1 MVTLSATLV
10 LANVFCGAVTPAYT
24 LLFFDAGDA
33 SSARMRQIWRA
44 SREVSD
50 RAFLITCE
58 DADPAADP
66 DTGIGG
72 AAGSAVELLALRD
85 DPHVLVVPR
94 VPDPTLASLAY
105 LPFVQT
111 LSYRASAA
119 LGSTKQHPLLRRFKA
134 RVSAKSEG
142 FVNYDGD
149 E

>member
-1 MVTLSATLV
+1 MF
-10 LANVFCGAVTPAYT
+10 FCGAITPAYT

-33 SSARMRQIWRA
+33 SSARTRQIWRA
-44 SREVSD
+44 AREVSD

-58 DADPAADP
+58 DADPAAGAGD
-66 DTGIGG
+66 
-72 AAGSAVELLALRD
+72 AAGSAAELLALRD

-94 VPDPTLASLAY
+94 VPDPALASLAY